1 MTRNLLTADQVA
13 TRLGVQRATVYAYVS
28 RGLLHRSVG
37 DDGRTSWFDPDEVD
51 GLARRGRPRARTERA
66 GSVDVVL
73 ASGLTSIAEGRLRYR
88 GHEVA
93 DLAGAVPFEAVAELL
108 WTGTL
113 PEQARP
119 VWPVPEAA
127 LAVATAAT
135 DTLPET
141 SPIAARLAVAV
152 AAVAAAD
159 ESRGDLRPDTVR
171 RKARTMITVFARMPL
186 AVGTADDPST
196 ARPVATELWP
206 RLSPQRPTAA
216 REGSLVDD
224 LRDGAVDLHPHP
236 REGRFRFAA
245 CIPLARVRA
254 LDATLVLLADH
265 EMATS
270 TLAARVAASTRANPF
285 ACVLAAIGAVS
296 GPLHGRAAIGT
307 HRILAE
313 ALTTGNP
320 AGAVEGALEAG
331 ETIPGF
337 GHHLYEAGDPRAALV
352 LAQVDRIATA
362 PVSRAIDR
370 VRRIATDATG
380 AEPNI
385 DFALGALAL
394 AGSMPFGATEGI
406 FTIGRT
412 AGWVAHVLEEYDERP
427 LRYRP
432 RAIYTG
438 P

>member
-1 MTRNLLTADQVA
+1 M
-13 TRLGVQRATVYAYVS
+13 QRATVYAYVS
-28 RGLLHRSVG
+28 RGLLHRTVG
-37 DDGRTSWFDPDEVD
+37 NDGRTSWFDPDEVD

-73 ASGLTSIAEGRLRYR
+73 ASGLTSITDGRLRYR
-88 GHEVA
+88 GLEVA
-93 DLAGAVPFEAVAELL
+93 GLAGHVPFEAVAELL
-108 WTGTL
+108 WTGSL

-127 LAVATAAT
+127 LTVAASATA
-135 DTLPET
+135 TLPET

-171 RKARTMITVFARMPL
+171 RKARTMITVFARTPL
-186 AVGTADDPST
+186 PVGAVDGGSAP
-196 ARPVATELWP
+196 RPVATELWP

-216 REGSLVDD
+216 RL
-224 LRDGAVDLHPHP
+224 
-236 REGRFRFAA
+236 
-245 CIPLARVRA
+245 RA

-296 GPLHGRAAIGT
+296 GPLHGRAAIGI

-337 GHHLYEAGDPRAALV
+337 GHHLYDDGDPRATLALD
-352 LAQVDRIATA
+352 QVERIATA
-362 PVSRAIDR
+362 PVLRAVEG
-370 VRRIATDATG
+370 VRRIAVDATG
-380 AEPNI
+380 AEPNV

>member
-1 MTRNLLTADQVA
+1 
-13 TRLGVQRATVYAYVS
+13 VYAYVS

-51 GLARRGRPRARTERA
+51 VLARRGRPRARAERA

-73 ASGLTSIAEGRLRYR
+73 ASGLTSILDGRLRYR
-88 GHEVA
+88 GHDVA
-93 DLAGAVPFEAVAELL
+93 DLAGTVPFEAVAELL

-113 PEQARP
+113 PEPARL
-119 VWPVPEAA
+119 VWPVPQSA
-127 LAVATAAT
+127 LAVASAAT
-135 DTLPET
+135 TTLPDT

-152 AAVAAAD
+152 AAIAAAD

-171 RKARTMITVFARMPL
+171 RKARTMLTVFARTPL
-186 AVGTADDPST
+186 SVGTALDPSI
-196 ARPVATELWP
+196 ARPVATELWR
-206 RLSPQRPTAA
+206 RLSAQRPTAA
-216 REGSLVDD
+216 RLT
-224 LRDGAVDLHPHP
+224 
-236 REGRFRFAA
+236 
-245 CIPLARVRA
+245 A

-270 TLAARVAASTRANPF
+270 PLAARVAASTRANPF

-320 AGAVEGALEAG
+320 AGAVEGALEAN

-337 GHHLYEAGDPRAALV
+337 GHHLYDDGDPRATLV
-352 LAQVDRIATA
+352 LEQVDRIATA
-362 PVSRAIDR
+362 AVRRAIER
-370 VRRIATDATG
+370 VRRIAVDASG

-438 P
+438 ESATD